1 MSLANKIKE
10 LSKELYPE
18 IQKWR
23 RHIHANPELAFN
35 EIETAAFVSSLLTKY
50 NIPHQTGVAKTGVV
64 GLIKGKNA
72 DKKCIALRADMDAL
86 PIQEA
91 NDHSYT
97 SKNKGI
103 MHACGHDFHTA
114 SLLGAAVVLN
124 QLKDEFEG
132 TVKLIFQPSEEKM
145 PGGASIMIQE
155 GVLENPK
162 VDAIIAQHASPE
174 LPTHIVGFCEGKFM
188 ASADEIYL
196 TVKGKGGHA
205 AFPHLVV
212 DTVLISA
219 QILVNLQQVI
229 SRKKSPFEPAVLS
242 FGKIEGLGATNI
254 IPSEVNIAGTLR
266 AMNEEFRME
275 AISWIKKIATETA
288 QSFGG
293 ECLVDI
299 ELGYPCLVNDSNI
312 TQFLFQKAAKFLE
325 SNNVKVIAPRMGAED
340 FAYYS
345 QKVPAFFYRLGTGG
359 SEATKHGL
367 HTPNFDVDEAAL
379 ETAAG
384 FMTWNAIALLNEF

>member
-1 MSLANKIKE
+1 MSLANKIKQ
-10 LSKELYPE
+10 LTKELYPE

-23 RHIHANPELAFN
+23 RHIHANPELAF
-35 EIETAAFVSSLLTKY
+35 EEVETAAFVSSVLTKY
-50 NIPHQTGVAKTGVV
+50 QIPHQTAIAKTGVV
-64 GLIKGKNA
+64 GLIKGKNP

-86 PIQEA
+86 PIFET
-91 NDHSYT
+91 NTHEYT

-124 QLKDEFEG
+124 QLKDDFEG
-132 TVKLIFQPSEEKM
+132 TIKLIFQPSEEKM
-145 PGGASIMIQE
+145 PGGASVMIAE

-162 VDAIIAQHASPE
+162 VEAILGQHASPE
-174 LPTHIVGFCEGKFM
+174 LPTHVVGFCEGKFM
-188 ASADEIYL
+188 ASADEVYL

-212 DTVLISA
+212 DTVLIAA
-219 QILVNLQQVI
+219 QILVNLQQIV

-254 IPSEVNIAGTLR
+254 IPNEVKIAGTLR
-266 AMNEEFRME
+266 AMNEGFRLE
-275 AISWIKKIATETA
+275 AIEWIKKIAAETA

-299 ELGYPCLVNDSNI
+299 ELGYPCLINDTN
-312 TQFLFQKAAKFLE
+312 TAQFLLKHAEGFLE
-325 SNNVKVIAPRMGAED
+325 NNQINIIPPRMGAED

-345 QKVPAFFYRLGTGG
+345 QKIPAFFYRLGTGG
-359 SEATKHGL
+359 SPETKHGL
-367 HTPNFDVDEAAL
+367 HTPNFDVDEDAL
-379 ETAAG
+379 HTSTG
-384 FMTWNAIALLNEF
+384 FMAWSALGLLRTT